1 MLSEQV
7 AKIWRR
13 VTFALAM
20 LTTLE
25 YSGAFRPIVYFFASE
40 RLLSLYETGYFNNML
55 FCCFFTALFVSI
67 MVYVLVQPKKWKGWI
82 YSDYARY
89 GGFVFGMFYVG
100 ILFFNA
106 FYREILCQD
115 VSFIRGN
122 LPLLLSFLIWL
133 LPPVLRKINKITSY
147 AKIDSG
153 TQITLMAY
161 LIIGLLC
168 IKCKGVQACG
178 LSGEFDKLIYLA
190 TLDILWGLIVY
201 LPFSFSLA
209 SLWVYYMEA
218 QKMKK
223 PFLFR
228 FLVYWLP
235 FICFETTYHLKNE
248 VFPYIFE

>member
-89 GGFVFGMFYVG
+89 GGFFVISALALCARYAKNVGCPAGVYVSG
-100 ILFFNA
+100 RYQLA
-106 FYREILCQD
+106 
-115 VSFIRGN
+115 
-122 LPLLLSFLIWL
+122 LSALIWF
-133 LPPVLRKINKITSY
+133 LPPVLRKINKVESY
-147 AKIDSG
+147 DKIRAG
-153 TQITLMAY
+153 TQAVLMGY
-161 LIIGLLC
+161 LIAGLFC
-168 IKCKGVQACG
+168 IRFEIHDICNFPKGFETVA
-178 LSGEFDKLIYLA
+178 L
-190 TLDILWGLIVY
+190 LWLLMGMT
-201 LPFSFSLA
+201 SFVFVSA
-209 SLWVYYMEA
+209 SFWGYYFKYKQTKE
-218 QKMKK
+218 

-228 FLVYWLP
+228 FLLYTFP
-235 FICFETTYHLKNE
+235 FLYAGFS
-248 VFPYIFE
+248 F